1 MKSLLTTFFRRG
13 KNIND
18 AQSFYEEYYPL
29 YRSFAYELCSN
40 QKIVENLI
48 QDLFVHLW
56 RNHSDPLSI
65 WTDSHEMLIRIKKHL
80 LKQTYTTTNNS
91 SNERQLFFSRISKER
106 EEQLKNL
113 LGILTPL
120 QKEIIRLSSN
130 TKQITLAIQRKLN
143 ITAKDYEKEVG
154 KILQLLDSL
163 PNPNQQIRIGL
174 KVKQKEV
181 RYEE

>member
-29 YRSFAYELCSN
+29 YRSFAYEICNN
-40 QKIVENLI
+40 QKIVDCLI

-56 RNHSDPLSI
+56 RKYPDPLSI

-80 LKQTYTTTNNS
+80 LKQTYATTCNTND
-91 SNERQLFFSRISKER
+91 ERQLSISRISKER

-113 LGILTPL
+113 FDILTPL

-130 TKQITLAIQRKLN
+130 TKQIASAIQRKLN
-143 ITAKDYEKEVG
+143 ITAKEYEKEVG

-174 KVKQKEV
+174 NLKQKEV
-181 RYEE
+181 RYE